1 MLFFY
6 QILVLLSLLV
16 FLGIVLRNLID
27 LPCMPAGHSPSG
39 PFVSVLV
46 PARNEA
52 LNIVRCI
59 RSLLQQDY
67 GTFEILV
74 LDDASTDTTPELL
87 RSLVSESG
95 GRLRFLKGE
104 PLPEGWHGK
113 SWACFQLGRQAKG
126 ERLLFTDADTIH
138 QPDALRRSV
147 AALQDSGADMLS
159 LTPYQELGSF
169 GEKLVVPMVYFIL
182 MCFLPL
188 RLVWKSR
195 NPAFSFA
202 NGQFIL
208 FRKDFYDRING
219 HAAVKGDLVE
229 DVWLCMAV
237 KKAGGTVTAFNGTD
251 TVSCRMYRN
260 GKDVWDGFSKNLFA
274 GLGYKTPALLAM
286 IVMTALL
293 YIAPYAF
300 IVRSLLIS
308 EFSVPLF
315 WLPLLQIA
323 VVLLSR
329 FIVALAF
336 RQPLSLVLLHA
347 LSQFVLLAIAV
358 NSFCV
363 IKFGKGSSWKGRNY
377 NFSR

>member
-16 FLGIVLRNLID
+16 FLGIVLRNLVD
-27 LPCMPAGHSPSG
+27 LPCMPANLSPSG

-52 LNIVRCI
+52 LNIERCV
-59 RSLLQQDY
+59 RSLLQQNY
-67 GTFEILV
+67 GSYEIIV
-74 LDDASTDTTPELL
+74 LDDGSTDTTPELL
-87 RSLVSESG
+87 CSLVRESG
-95 GRLRFLKGE
+95 GRLRSLKGE

-113 SWACFQLGRQAKG
+113 SWACFQLGRHAKG
-126 ERLLFTDADTIH
+126 ELLLFTDADTIH

-147 AALQDSGADMLS
+147 GALEDSGADMLS

-169 GEKLVVPMVYFIL
+169 WEKLVVPMVYFIL

-188 RLVWKSR
+188 RLVWTSR

-208 FRKDFYDRING
+208 FRRDFYDRING

-237 KKAGGTVTAFNGTD
+237 KKAGGTVTAYNGTD

-260 GKDVWDGFSKNLFA
+260 GKDVWEGFSKNLFA
-274 GLGYKTPALLAM
+274 GLGYKTLALLAM

-300 IVRSLLIS
+300 LVRSLFIS

-315 WLPLLQIA
+315 WLPLIQIA

-329 FIVALAF
+329 VIIALAF
-336 RQPLSLVLLHA
+336 RQPLSVVLLHVF
-347 LSQFVLLAIAV
+347 SQVVLLAIAV

-363 IKFGKGSSWKGRNY
+363 IKFGKGASWKGRNY
-377 NFSR
+377 NFS

>member
-1 MLFFY
+1 
-6 QILVLLSLLV
+6 
-16 FLGIVLRNLID
+16 
-27 LPCMPAGHSPSG
+27 MPANISLSG

-52 LNIVRCI
+52 LNIERCL

-67 GTFEILV
+67 GAYEILV
-74 LDDASTDTTPELL
+74 LDDGSIDATPELL
-87 RSLVSESG
+87 RSLVNKSD
-95 GRLRFLKGE
+95 GRLRVLKGE

-113 SWACFQLGRQAKG
+113 SWACFQLGREAKG
-126 ERLLFTDADTIH
+126 ELLLFTDADTIH

-147 AALQDSGADMLS
+147 GALQDSGADMLS

-169 GEKLVVPMVYFIL
+169 WEKLVVPMVYFIL
-182 MCFLPL
+182 MSFLPL
-188 RLVWKSR
+188 RLVRTSR

-208 FRKDFYDRING
+208 FRKEFYRSING
-219 HAAVKGDLVE
+219 HAAVKGNIVE

-237 KKAGGTVTAFNGTD
+237 KKAGGTVAAFNGTD

-260 GKDVWDGFSKNLFA
+260 GKDVWEGFSKNLFA
-274 GLGYKTPALLAM
+274 GLGYKTLVLLAM

-293 YIAPYAF
+293 YIAPYLF
-300 IVRSLLIS
+300 FVRSLLIS

-315 WLPLLQIA
+315 WFPLLQIA

-329 FIVALAF
+329 VIIAVAF
-336 RQPLSLVLLHA
+336 RQPLPIVLLHVF
-347 LSQFVLLAIAV
+347 SQVVLLAIAV